1 MEVSGSL
8 FRPGVH
14 SDTTIR
20 GEAISKGRGR
30 PDRPRFPIL
39 KRQATE
45 FKREVLTLFYCLF
58 NFVTRRWQ
66 KFNFKLEAVVGPLNH
81 KIALIGWWF
90 VFLESLYMSSLI
102 VYTQIEK
109 KKKNRRSWSIRV
121 FRKYAATLDRFL
133 CVSLSHMGYSLTAL
147 TFGHL
152 SESTIK
158 PNSVFKDAPGPSRL
172 AWSVHYDKKSIFK
185 NNVRPL
191 SRDNFIKI

>member
-30 PDRPRFPIL
+30 PDRPRWPRFPIL

-45 FKREVLTLFYCLF
+45 FEREVLTLFYCLF

-81 KIALIGWWF
+81 KIALIG
-90 VFLESLYMSSLI
+90 
-102 VYTQIEK
+102 
-109 KKKNRRSWSIRV
+109 
-121 FRKYAATLDRFL
+121 
-133 CVSLSHMGYSLTAL
+133 
-147 TFGHL
+147 
-152 SESTIK
+152 
-158 PNSVFKDAPGPSRL
+158 
-172 AWSVHYDKKSIFK
+172 
-185 NNVRPL
+185 
-191 SRDNFIKI
+191 